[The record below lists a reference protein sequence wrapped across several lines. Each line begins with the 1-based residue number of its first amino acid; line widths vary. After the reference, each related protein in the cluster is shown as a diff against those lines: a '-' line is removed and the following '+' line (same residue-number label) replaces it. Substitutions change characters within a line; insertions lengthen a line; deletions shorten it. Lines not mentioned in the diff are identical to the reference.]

1 MMEFLVEDI
10 LVVQVG
16 KQVEEVDFSF
26 YSFDDLVASLQT
38 LVLMM
43 RPVVVDI
50 LGELV
55 EILVVKVAMEVI
67 FQFELIVD
75 VMIDQVWVDR
85 QNKFVMILVVILM
98 NLIV

>member
-1 MMEFLVEDI
+1 MEFLVEDI